1 MSKKIWFS
9 KPLAKEWDLYSKSYR
24 HKKESVDE
32 FFRRMTRQ
40 SPFESWQNA
49 QLKNYIWSLWHSD
62 ATKEL
67 LHIYFADKNLKDF
80 LENTS
85 LTDLDGIIKY
95 IDENGFMSEQG
106 ILKLKYIP
114 FGIHIP
120 YENKYK
126 AFAFGLMNNQL
137 NQMVLTWAVA
147 NSGGWFSNYNY
158 NELKSDESADIKESL
173 KIFRFAINT
182 IAYMEAF
189 PECVKEG
196 APNIVKESYSE
207 KSLTLGV
214 SEKILEP
221 INEMKTGKIISP
233 HFRKGYFKRFAS
245 DFYKNKQGQIGF
257 VSPTMVNGRAKTV
270 EKSKDK
276 TKLQEFKNK

>member
-9 KPLAKEWDLYSKSYR
+9 KPLAKEWDLYSESYN

-32 FFRRMTRQ
+32 FFRRVARP

-49 QLKNYIWSLWHSD
+49 QLKSYIWSLWHSD

-67 LHIYFADKNLKDF
+67 LHIYFTDKNLKDF
-80 LENTS
+80 LESTS
-85 LTDLDGIIKY
+85 LSDLDGIIKY

-106 ILKLKYIP
+106 ILKLKYFP

-137 NQMVLTWAVA
+137 NQMVLTWAVG
-147 NSGGWFSNYNY
+147 NSGGCFSNYNY
-158 NELKSDESADIKESL
+158 NELKDEESADIKESL

-196 APNIVKESYSE
+196 VPNIVKEPYSE
-207 KSLTLGV
+207 KSLTLGI

-221 INEMKTGKIISP
+221 INEMKSGKTISP
-233 HFRKGYFKRFAS
+233 HFRKGYFKRFSSA
-245 DFYKNKQGQIGF
+245 FYKNKQGQIGF
-257 VSPTMVNGRAKTV
+257 VSPTMVNGKAKTV